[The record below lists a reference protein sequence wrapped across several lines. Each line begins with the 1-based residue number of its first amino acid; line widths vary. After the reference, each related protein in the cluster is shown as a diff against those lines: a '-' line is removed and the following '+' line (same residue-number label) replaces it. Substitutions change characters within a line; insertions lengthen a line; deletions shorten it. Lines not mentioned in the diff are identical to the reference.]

1 MGEIAPLVPE
11 EVVVNLPVVE
21 MVEVFNVVVLLGVVG
36 SAIVPVDCRGGWTDT
51 SKWLVVV

>member
-1 MGEIAPLVPE
+1 VGEIAPLVPE

-51 SKWLVVV
+51 SK